1 MPTFTGVTRSSF
13 ITQFPGPEGRR
24 GGKKR
29 TNGLRTVFGGN
40 RVRLFVCWSAERFRS
55 NLRKNLLLAAAAAVV
70 VVDDEIVVVV
80 IVDAD
85 VAVWENTGDIIFD
98 VQLSKNVD

>member
-1 MPTFTGVTRSSF
+1 M
-13 ITQFPGPEGRR
+13 
-24 GGKKR
+24 
-29 TNGLRTVFGGN
+29 
-40 RVRLFVCWSAERFRS
+40 
-55 NLRKNLLLAAAAAVV
+55 LLAAAAVV